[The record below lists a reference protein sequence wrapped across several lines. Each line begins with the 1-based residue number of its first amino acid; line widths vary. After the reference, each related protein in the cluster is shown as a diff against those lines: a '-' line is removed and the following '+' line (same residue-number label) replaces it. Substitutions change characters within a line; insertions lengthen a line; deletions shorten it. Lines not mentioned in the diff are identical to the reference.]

1 MLKQMKYL
9 RAVYWSFK
17 SPLSNWVANLHIQ
30 IHQPDSTFISPIHWM
45 FSDVESIQLGSQVNI
60 GSFSEIVVEGRLP
73 NSNIF
78 GRLVIGD
85 RVVIGSHANIRA
97 SGGEIHIGH
106 DCLIAQQVSLIAS
119 GHTLCTQG
127 LYRDAPWDTTKTG
140 VFIDENV
147 WIGAGVTVLPGCT
160 IGRNAVVGAGSVV
173 TKSIPANEVWA
184 GIPAKYLRTINR
196 LDAAEQCPECQA
208 IPCSSI

>member
-1 MLKQMKYL
+1 MIEHL
-9 RAVYWSFK
+9 RGIYWSIK
-17 SPLSNWVANLHIQ
+17 SPWIFCWSNLQIQ
-30 IHQPDSTFISPIHWM
+30 YRYPKARFSFLINWICDDFSTIKI
-45 FSDVESIQLGSQVNI
+45 GNQVNI
-60 GSFSEIVVEGRLP
+60 GSFSEIVVESNSLY
-73 NSNIF
+73 SNIC
-78 GRLVIGD
+78 GQLIIAD

-106 DCLIAQQVSLIAS
+106 DCLLAQQVSLIAS
-119 GHTLCTQG
+119 GHTVSTQG
-127 LYRDAPWDTTKTG
+127 LYRDAPWDTIKTG

-196 LDAAEQCPECQA
+196 LDAAEQCPACQA

>member
-1 MLKQMKYL
+1 MTNHL
-9 RAVYWSFK
+9 RAAYWSIKAAVLFCFK
-17 SPLSNWVANLHIQ
+17 NFIFQYRYPDARFSFPINWVCDDFNAMKIGVQ
-30 IHQPDSTFISPIHWM
+30 
-45 FSDVESIQLGSQVNI
+45 VSIGA
-60 GSFSEIVVEGRLP
+60 FSEIVIESTSAY
-73 NSNIF
+73 SNIC
-78 GRLVIGD
+78 GQLIIAD
-85 RVVIGSHANIRA
+85 RVAIGAHANIRA

-106 DCLIAQQVSLIAS
+106 DCLLAQQVSLIAS
-119 GHTLCTQG
+119 GHTVSTQG

>member
-1 MLKQMKYL
+1 MLKNMQYL
-9 RAVYWSFK
+9 RAIYWSFK
-17 SPLSNWVANLHIQ
+17 SPLSNWFVNLRMQ
-30 IHQPDSTFISPIHWM
+30 IRHPDSTFVFPLRWL
-45 FSDVESIQLGSQVNI
+45 FSDVKSIQLGSQVKI
-60 GSFSEIVVEGRLP
+60 GAFSEIVVEGRLP
-73 NSNIF
+73 NSSIS
-78 GRLVIGD
+78 GQLVIGD

-97 SGGEIHIGH
+97 SGGKIHISH
-106 DCLIAQQVSLIAS
+106 DCLIAQHVSLIAS
-119 GHTLCTQG
+119 GHTLSAHG

-147 WIGAGVTVLPGCT
+147 WIGAGVTVLPGCI

-184 GIPAKYLRTINR
+184 GIPAKYIRTIDR
-196 LDAAEQCPECQA
+196 LDAAEQCPACQA